1 MTDADI
7 RARMDAQDRKLDEI
21 LTQAKLTNGRVT
33 AIERWRIEVLAIEA
47 ERSRVAAAVDEQ
59 HDEQSTNRSRRTDR
73 LLAALV
79 GMGGVLIGAV
89 LSDTHPFR

>member
-7 RARMDAQDRKLDEI
+7 RARMDAQDKKLDAI
-21 LTQAKLTNGRVT
+21 LTQTRETNGRVT
-33 AIERWRIEVLAIEA
+33 AIERWRIEVRAVEA
-47 ERSRVAAAVDEQ
+47 ERTRAAAVAEERTDERT
-59 HDEQSTNRSRRTDR
+59 TNRSRRTDR

-79 GMGGVLIGAV
+79 GMGGVLVGAV